1 VCVLVFICT
10 GTQVNIVFD
19 VTLSVYPVSRA
30 LDYIASLKIS
40 GRSRTLSGTKRGTFR
55 HNCFFAGHFVRQH
68 INTNRNKT
76 RAANYCR
83 TSDNVR
89 LNLANVRAKVILIG
103 HWSDHK
109 KNCRISDYTL
119 FCCDKIRL
127 QIHSI
132 CILQ

>member
-1 VCVLVFICT
+1 MMAYCSTWKLGLVVLYIVLYIFINR
-10 GTQVNIVFD
+10 V
-19 VTLSVYPVSRA
+19 
-30 LDYIASLKIS
+30 KIS
-40 GRSRTLSGTKRGTFR
+40 QV
-55 HNCFFAGHFVRQH
+55 AGLQITV
-68 INTNRNKT
+68 
-76 RAANYCR
+76 

-103 HWSDHK
+103 HWSDQ
-109 KNCRISDYTL
+109 KNILSHTF

>member
-1 VCVLVFICT
+1 MIWLVYGVVWNGMVCGIWY
-10 GTQVNIVFD
+10 GGMIYY
-19 VTLSVYPVSRA
+19 SVVWYGELWYGMVCG
-30 LDYIASLKIS
+30 I
-40 GRSRTLSGTKRGTFR
+40 
-55 HNCFFAGHFVRQH
+55 
-68 INTNRNKT
+68 

-109 KNCRISDYTL
+109 KKLSHTF

-132 CILQ
+132 CSLQ